1 MKLSRLLPLLTA
13 ASAVLGGSGWA
24 AAAALNPEQTAFF
37 EDKVRPIL
45 TEHCYQCHSVEKGKS
60 KGGLTLDSREGVL
73 KGGESGPALEPG
85 APEKS
90 LLVHAIGY
98 SDPDLQMPPKGEK
111 LTAEQIETLTAWVKM
126 GAPDPREPVEAIAK
140 MSGNTDASR
149 AHWAFQPVVKPAIP
163 VPQNRAWC
171 RTPVDAFIA
180 KKLEENGMAP
190 NSMASKEAL
199 LRRASYDLIGLPP
212 TPEQVAAFVADSSPQ
227 AFEKVVDRLLA
238 SPQYGERWGRHWLD
252 TARYADT
259 TGEPRLK
266 EEYRYP
272 YAWTYRDYVIQS
284 FNEDKPYDRFI
295 LEQLAA
301 DQLPG
306 EDPSRLAALGFL
318 TVGERFRSVNDVI
331 NDRIDV
337 VTKGFLGLTVS
348 CARCHDHMFDPVPT
362 EDYYSL
368 HGIFA
373 STLEPTVKPLL
384 GAAEGSP
391 ELRDFEQKMAAL
403 EKQNRDIF
411 LREVI
416 GDLNEFRSKP
426 AAYLLAGRV
435 VQRRGA
441 SAEQIAERNRMIRER
456 KLEADLLPAIFQRT
470 SGPRSRLDSVFWPWA
485 EFQRLPAANFAA
497 EAKVLAARVSGKGF
511 RRRSVNPYVATA
523 FENAAPKSLEEVAGI
538 YAQMYAGLGEQAKA
552 LLAAVRT
559 APERAAEFD
568 PALLEVLS
576 VPLELPT
583 SANLDSARIREL
595 IQRWPNRKVNRAG
608 FIFGRINELQLTHP
622 GAPAHA
628 MALADAPFPRNSP
641 VFIRG
646 QAENKGQVVPR
657 RFLEILA
664 GPERPVFQQGSGRL
678 ELAQAIA
685 SKDNPLTARVMVNRV
700 WMHHFGEGL
709 VTTPDDLG
717 VQSAEPSNQALLDY
731 LAAQF
736 MEGNWSI
743 KRLHRIIML
752 SSVYQ
757 QTTATNKAY
766 EQIDPENR
774 LLWRANIRRLDFE
787 AVRDSLLF
795 VSGRLDTTL
804 GGKPVNLT
812 EEPYSYRRSVYGF
825 IDRGNLPELMSH
837 FDFSDP
843 DMPNSKRTTTVVPQQ
858 ALFLMNS
865 SMSVDVARKLVVR
878 PEFLAAYDDRARV
891 QALYAMLFQR
901 PARLEEQ
908 QMAHDF
914 LVASAEAAPLPQ
926 TKAPA
931 RGRNQIIAARQQAR
945 RNDRLGNRAIRNEGE
960 LVDRKPLTAWERY
973 AQALLFTNELAYVN

>member
-1 MKLSRLLPLLTA
+1 MNFFGLILTTA
-13 ASAVLGGSGWA
+13 ALAVSSFGA
-24 AAAALNPEQTAFF
+24 VTAALNQEQTDFF
-37 EDKVRPIL
+37 EKKVRPIL
-45 TEHCYQCHSVEKGKS
+45 AENCYKCHSAEQGKS
-60 KGGLTLDSREGVL
+60 KGGLTLDSRDGVL
-73 KGGESGPALEPG
+73 KGGETGPALEPG

-98 SDPDLQMPPKGEK
+98 DDPDLQMPPKGEK
-111 LTAEQIETLTAWVKM
+111 LTKEQVETLTAWVKM
-126 GAPDPREPVEAIAK
+126 GAPDPRTAAVAVTR
-140 MSGNTDASR
+140 MSGDTETSR
-149 AHWAFQPVVKPAIP
+149 AHWAFQPVVKPTIP

-171 RTPVDAFIA
+171 RTPVDAFVA
-180 KKLEENGMAP
+180 KGLEDKGMAP
-190 NSMASKEAL
+190 NSLATKETL

-212 TPEQVAAFVADSSPQ
+212 TPEQLTAFVADESPR

-259 TGEPRLK
+259 TGEPRGK
-266 EEYRYP
+266 DEYRYP
-272 YAWTYRDYVIQS
+272 HAWTYRDYVIQS
-284 FNEDKPYDRFI
+284 FNEDKPYDQFI

-306 EDPSRLAALGFL
+306 EDPARLAALGFL
-318 TVGERFRSVNDVI
+318 TVGQRFRSVNDVI
-331 NDRIDV
+331 NDRIDA

-373 STLEPTVKPLL
+373 SSIEPVSKPLL
-384 GAAEGSP
+384 ASVQESP
-391 ELRDFEQKMAAL
+391 ELREFEMKMAAL
-403 EKQNRDIF
+403 QKQNRDIF
-411 LREVI
+411 VREVI
-416 GDLNEFRSKP
+416 GDLNEFLSKP
-426 AAYLLAGRV
+426 KAYLLAGRV
-435 VQRRGA
+435 GQRKGA
-441 SAEQIAERNRMIRER
+441 TAEMIAERNRIIRER
-456 KLEADLLPAIFQRT
+456 KLEVDLIPSIFQRT
-470 SGPRSRLDSVFWPWA
+470 MGPKNRNDSVFWPWQEA
-485 EFQRLPAANFAA
+485 QKLSETNFEQEARQLADRAA
-497 EAKVLAARVSGKGF
+497 KG
-511 RRRSVNPYVATA
+511 RRALNPYVVKAFIGAT
-523 FENAAPKSLEEVAGI
+523 PRTLEEFAGV
-538 YAQMYAGLGEQAKA
+538 YAQMYAGLEEQTKA
-552 LLAAVRT
+552 LIEAVRT
-559 APERAAEFD
+559 SPERAAEFD

-583 SANLDSARIREL
+583 TANLDSTRIREL
-595 IQRWPNRKVNRAG
+595 IQRWPNRKVARAG
-608 FIFGRINELQLTHP
+608 LVFNQINELQLTHP

-628 MALADAPFPRNSP
+628 MTLVDAPRARDSR

-646 QAENKGQVVPR
+646 EAENRGAVVPR

-664 GPERPVFQQGSGRL
+664 GPERPVFKQGSGRL

-685 SKDNPLTARVMVNRV
+685 SKDNPLTARVMVNRI

-717 VQSAEPSNQALLDY
+717 VQSAAPSNQALLDY

-766 EQIDPENR
+766 EQKDPENR

-795 VSGRLDTTL
+795 VSGKLDTTS

-812 EEPYSYRRSVYGF
+812 DEPYSYRRSVYGY

-865 SMSVDVARKLVVR
+865 SMSVDVARKLVTR
-878 PEFLAAYDDRARV
+878 PEFASAYDDRARV

-901 PARLEEQ
+901 TARPEEQ
-908 QMAHDF
+908 QMAIGF
-914 LVASAEAAPLPQ
+914 LNEKVAETHEDDDEAELSKPM
-926 TKAPA
+926 
-931 RGRNQIIAARQQAR
+931 RGKKRFAARREQRKQ
-945 RNDRLGNRAIRNEGE
+945 DRYGSQSIKNTGV